1 MVMDP
6 KVSPG
11 DMVRIKA
18 EIRST
23 SEPGHIFCAGSEARV
38 VLMLGE
44 NAMLA
49 EFRVYDPRL
58 EGDAWYE
65 TVELHVNEVERVSS
79 AAP

>member
-1 MVMDP
+1 
-6 KVSPG
+6 
-11 DMVRIKA
+11 
-18 EIRST
+18 
-23 SEPGHIFCAGSEARV
+23 V
-38 VLMLGE
+38 VLALGE